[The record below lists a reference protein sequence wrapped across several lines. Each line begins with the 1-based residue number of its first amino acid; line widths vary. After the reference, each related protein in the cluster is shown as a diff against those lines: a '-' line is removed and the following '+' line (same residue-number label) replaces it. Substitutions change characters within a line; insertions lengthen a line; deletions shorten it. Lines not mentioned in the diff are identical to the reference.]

1 VVSPLDARKG
11 VMSEV
16 LTLQAQARDPQ
27 KNKGTGTRVARRLR
41 RAGQIPAI
49 VYGHKQ
55 APVPI
60 AVPREEIA
68 RLVKRA
74 GHLAELKIGDQTEM
88 VLVKDVQYDY
98 LGKEIIHLDFA
109 RVSADETIHTQV
121 RLELHGTPPGTSEGG
136 VLEFLV
142 HSLDVSCLARAI
154 PDSIRIE
161 VGGLHV
167 GDGVHVRDLVLPEGV
182 TATADPDLLLVHVV
196 TRHAA
201 PEPTAAPTEA
211 AAGEPE
217 VIGRKA
223 EEKADEKDEKKKEK

>member
-1 VVSPLDARKG
+1 
-11 VMSEV
+11 MSEV

-27 KNKGTGTRVARRLR
+27 KNKGTGSRVARRLR

-55 APVPI
+55 TPLPV
-60 AVPREEIA
+60 ALPREEVA
-68 RLVKRA
+68 RLLKSS
-74 GHLAELKIGDQTEM
+74 GHLAELKIGDQSEM
-88 VLVKDVQYDY
+88 VLVKDVQWDY

-121 RLELHGTPPGTSEGG
+121 RLDLHGTPPGLSEGG

-142 HSLDVSCLARAI
+142 HNLDVSCLARAI
-154 PDSIRIE
+154 PDSIRVE

-167 GDGVHVRDLVLPEGV
+167 GDGVHVRDLSLPEGV
-182 TATADPDLLLVHVV
+182 KPTGDPDLLLVHVV
-196 TRHAA
+196 VRHAA
-201 PEPTAAPTEA
+201 PEPTATAEGGT
-211 AAGEPE
+211 EPE

-223 EEKADEKDEKKKEK
+223 EDKGDEKDKKEK

>member
-1 VVSPLDARKG
+1 
-11 VMSEV
+11 MSEV
-16 LTLQAQARDPQ
+16 LTLQAQTRDPRRNQ
-27 KNKGTGTRVARRLR
+27 GTGTRAARRLR
-41 RAGQIPAI
+41 RAGQVPAI

-60 AVPREEIA
+60 TVPREEVA

-98 LGKEIIHLDFA
+98 LGKDIIHLDFA
-109 RVSADETIHTQV
+109 RVSADERIHTLV
-121 RLELHGTPPGTSEGG
+121 RLELHGTAPGTSEGG

-154 PDSIRIE
+154 PDVIRVEI
-161 VGGLHV
+161 GGLHV
-167 GDGVHVRDLVLPEGV
+167 GDGVHVRDLALPEGV
-182 TATADPDLLLVHVV
+182 TANADPDLLLVHVV
-196 TRHAA
+196 ARHAA
-201 PEPTAAPTEA
+201 PEPTPPPAEAGAA
-211 AAGEPE
+211 EPE

-223 EEKADEKDEKKKEK
+223 EEKAEEKEEKKKEK